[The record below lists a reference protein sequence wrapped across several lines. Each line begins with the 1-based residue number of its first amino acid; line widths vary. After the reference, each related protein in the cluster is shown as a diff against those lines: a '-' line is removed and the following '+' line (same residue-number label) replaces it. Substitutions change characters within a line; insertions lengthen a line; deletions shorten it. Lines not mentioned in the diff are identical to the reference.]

1 MSETETLFAALRQ
14 SADGAVVD
22 VLERMVREAPDHAL
36 NRMNPLDLAAK
47 AFVAEEAF
55 VGEKVSVREERVI
68 AALLHAVALGLMEMT
83 WSVMCPSC
91 AGVLSANKSL
101 KTLNSAQ
108 YNCAFCAAGYETSLD
123 NLVEVT
129 FTVSPRVRK
138 IAAHNPDQLS
148 PAEYFRQVF
157 WSSAIDL
164 KGDPEKLL
172 REVTLEIVDLPPG
185 ERAILSLQ
193 VTKGTVIV
201 FDPVT
206 HTAQF
211 LDVSG
216 EETRER
222 QSLSVIFNKVQVP
235 VDTVALRPG
244 PLRLALENRTDARV
258 LPAVWVQNQA
268 LDELLMRRKP
278 ILTAKRLLTNQTF
291 RDLYRTDTLAIGQ
304 RLKIL
309 SLTFLFSDL
318 KDSTELYEHVGDLV
332 AFDLVNEHFRLLQEI
347 IASERGA
354 VVKTIGDAVMA
365 TFETPDRAIAAA
377 IRMREAMSDLGAER
391 QHQSL
396 RLKMGIHEGSCLAVT
411 LNGQQDYFGQTV
423 NIASRVQGL
432 AASRSIV
439 VTESV
444 VENAHARTLLEV
456 SGLKPTPRRVALTG
470 IADKVSV
477 YEIS

>member
-1 MSETETLFAALRQ
+1 MSETENLFGALRQ
-14 SADGAVVD
+14 SADGVVVD
-22 VLERMVREAPDHAL
+22 MLERMVRDAPDHAL
-36 NRMNPLDLAAK
+36 NRMNALDLAAK
-47 AFVAEEAF
+47 ADI
-55 VGEKVSVREERVI
+55 GEERVI
-68 AALLHAVALGLMEMT
+68 AALLHAVGLGLLEMT

-101 KTLNSAQ
+101 KTLDKAQ
-108 YNCAFCAAGYETSLD
+108 YNCAFCAAGYDTTLD

-129 FTVSPRVRK
+129 FTVSLRVRK
-138 IAAHNPDQLS
+138 IAAHSPDEL
-148 PAEYFRQVF
+148 PAAEYYRQVF

-164 KGDPEKLL
+164 PDDIDMEKLL
-172 REVTLEIVDLPPG
+172 DEVTLEIVDLPPG

-193 VTKGTVIV
+193 VPEGTLIV

-206 HTAQF
+206 HAAQF
-211 LDVSG
+211 LDISG
-216 EETRER
+216 DETGER
-222 QSLSVIFNKVQVP
+222 QNLSVIFNKVQIP
-235 VDTVALRPG
+235 VDTIALRPG
-244 PLRLALENRTDARV
+244 PLRLSLENRTDGRV
-258 LPAVWVQNQA
+258 LPAVWVANQA
-268 LDELLMRRKP
+268 LDDLLTRRKP

-318 KDSTELYEHVGDLV
+318 RGSTELYERVGDLT

-354 VVKTIGDAVMA
+354 IVKTIGDAVMA

-396 RLKMGIHEGSCLAVT
+396 SLKMGIHEGSCLAVI
-411 LNGQQDYFGQTV
+411 LNAQQDYFGQTV

-439 VTESV
+439 VTEQA
-444 VENAHARTLLEV
+444 VENAQARTLLEAN
-456 SGLKPTPRRVALTG
+456 GLTSTRRSVALGG

>member
-1 MSETETLFAALRQ
+1 MSETGTLFAALRQ
-14 SADGAVVD
+14 ATDETVVD
-22 VLERMVREAPDHAL
+22 MLERMVREAPDHAL
-36 NRMNPLDLAAK
+36 NRMNPLDLAAG
-47 AFVAEEAF
+47 A
-55 VGEKVSVREERVI
+55 GVSEERVI
-68 AALLHAVALGLMEMT
+68 AALLHAVALGMLEMT

-101 KTLNSAQ
+101 KTLNSTQ

-129 FTVSPRVRK
+129 FTVSPRLRK

-157 WSSAIDL
+157 WSSAIDFA
-164 KGDPEKLL
+164 GDPEELL
-172 REVTLEIVDLPPG
+172 ADVTLEIVDMPAG
-185 ERAILSLQ
+185 GKAILSLH
-193 VTKGTVIV
+193 VPKGTVIV

-206 HTAQF
+206 HSAQF
-211 LDVSG
+211 LEVSG
-216 EETRER
+216 EVTSER
-222 QSLSVIFNKVQVP
+222 QNLAVIFNKVPVP
-235 VDTVALRPG
+235 VDTVPLRPG
-244 PLRLALENRTDARV
+244 PLRLALENRTDGRV
-258 LPAVWVQNQA
+258 LPAVWVANEA
-268 LDELLMRRKP
+268 LDDLLKRRKP

-377 IRMREAMSDLGAER
+377 LRMREAMSDLGAER
-391 QHQSL
+391 NHQSL

-423 NIASRVQGL
+423 NVASRVQGL

-444 VENAHARTLLEV
+444 VDNADARTLLERN
-456 SGLKPTPRRVALTG
+456 GLVPERRSVALSG

>member
-1 MSETETLFAALRQ
+1 MSDTETLFAALRQ
-14 SADGAVVD
+14 STGGDAVAM
-22 VLERMVREAPDHAL
+22 LERLVRDAPDHAL
-36 NRMNPLDLAAK
+36 IKINALNLAAR
-47 AFVAEEAF
+47 E
-55 VGEKVSVREERVI
+55 GIDEERVI
-68 AALLHAVALGLMEMT
+68 AALLNAVGLGILEMS
-83 WSVMCPSC
+83 WNVMCPSC

-101 KTLNSAQ
+101 KTLNRAQ
-108 YNCAFCAAGYETSLD
+108 YNCAFCAAGYETMLD

-129 FTVSPRVRK
+129 FTVSPRVRR
-138 IAAHNPDQLS
+138 IAAHSPDELT
-148 PAEYFRQVF
+148 ATEYYRQIF

-164 KGDPEKLL
+164 PADLEKLL
-172 REVTLEIVDLPPG
+172 GEVTLESIDLPAG

-193 VTKGTVIV
+193 LPLGTLIT

-206 HTAQF
+206 HSAQF
-211 LDVSG
+211 LDVKG
-216 EETRER
+216 QETSER
-222 QSLSVIFNKVQVP
+222 QNLSMVFNKVPAP
-235 VDTVALRPG
+235 VETVALRPG
-244 PLRLALENRTDARV
+244 PLRLSLENRTDSRV
-258 LPAVWVQNQA
+258 LPAVWVANQA
-268 LDELLMRRKP
+268 LDDLLTRRKP

-318 KDSTELYEHVGDLV
+318 KDSTALYEHVGDLV
-332 AFDLVNEHFRLLQEI
+332 AFDLVNEHFRLLHEI

-444 VENAHARTLLEV
+444 VENADARALLQIN
-456 SGLKPTPRRVALTG
+456 GLTPEPRRVALSG

>member
-1 MSETETLFAALRQ
+1 MSEIETLFGVLRQ
-14 SADGAVVD
+14 SVD
-22 VLERMVREAPDHAL
+22 ESIAGLIERMVREAPDHAL
-36 NRMNPLDLAAK
+36 SKINPLHLAGQHGLD
-47 AFVAEEAF
+47 EEQ
-55 VGEKVSVREERVI
+55 VI
-68 AALLHAVALGLMEMT
+68 GALLHAVGLGILEMT

-101 KTLNSAQ
+101 KTVNSPQ
-108 YNCAFCAAGYETSLD
+108 YHCAFCAAGYETTLD

-138 IAAHNPDQLS
+138 IAAHNADELS
-148 PAEYFRQVF
+148 LAEYYRQVF

-164 KGDPEKLL
+164 PDDVDRLL
-172 REVTLEIVDLPPG
+172 RELTLEAVDLPPG

-193 VTKGTVIV
+193 VPAGMLIL

-211 LDVSG
+211 IEVKG
-216 EETRER
+216 EETAER
-222 QSLSVIFNKVQVP
+222 QNLALIFNKADAP
-235 VDTVALRPG
+235 VDAVTLRPG
-244 PLRLALENRTDARV
+244 ALRLTLENRTDTRV
-258 LPAVWVQNQA
+258 LPAVWVANQR
-268 LDELLMRRKP
+268 LDAILTRRKP
-278 ILTAKRLLTNQTF
+278 SLTAKRLLTNQTF
-291 RDLYRTDTLAIGQ
+291 RDLYRTETLAIGQ

-318 KDSTELYEHVGDLV
+318 KDSTGLYEHVGDLV

-347 IASERGA
+347 IAAERGA

-377 IRMREAMSDLGAER
+377 IRMREAMSELGAQR
-391 QHQSL
+391 QQQGL
-396 RLKMGIHEGSCLAVT
+396 LLKMGIHEGSCLAVT

-439 VTESV
+439 VTEQV
-444 VENAHARTLLEV
+444 IDNAHTRTLLEAG
-456 SGLKPTPRRVALTG
+456 GLVPTRRSVALSG
-470 IADKVSV
+470 IAERVSV
-477 YEIS
+477 YEIP

>member
-1 MSETETLFAALRQ
+1 MSETENLFVALRQ
-14 SADGAVVD
+14 SADEDVVD
-22 VLERMVREAPDHAL
+22 MLERMVRDAPDHAL
-36 NRMNPLDLAAK
+36 NRMNALDLAAK
-47 AFVAEEAF
+47 EG
-55 VGEKVSVREERVI
+55 VGEERVI
-68 AALLHAVALGLMEMT
+68 AALLHAVGLGMLEMT

-101 KTLNSAQ
+101 KTLDRAQ
-108 YNCAFCAAGYETSLD
+108 YHCAFCAAGYETTLD

-129 FTVSPRVRK
+129 FTVSPRVRR
-138 IAAHNPDQLS
+138 IAAHSPDELS
-148 PAEYFRQVF
+148 AAEYYRQVF

-164 KGDPEKLL
+164 PDDLDKLL
-172 REVTLEIVDLPPG
+172 DELTLETVDLPPG

-193 VTKGTVIV
+193 VPESTLIV

-211 LDVSG
+211 LDISG
-216 EETRER
+216 EEASER
-222 QSLSVIFNKVQVP
+222 QNLSVIFNKVQVP
-235 VDTVALRPG
+235 VDTIALRPG
-244 PLRLALENRTDARV
+244 PLRLALENRTDGRV
-258 LPAVWVQNQA
+258 LPAVWVTNQA
-268 LDELLMRRKP
+268 LDDLLKRRKP
-278 ILTAKRLLTNQTF
+278 ILSAMRLLTNQTF
-291 RDLYRTDTLAIGQ
+291 RDIYRTETLAIGQ

-318 KDSTELYEHVGDLV
+318 KDSTALYERVGDLV

-354 VVKTIGDAVMA
+354 VVKTVGDAVMA

-444 VENAHARTLLEV
+444 VENAHARALLATN
-456 SGLKPTPRRVALTG
+456 GLKPTLRHVALSG

>member
-14 SADGAVVD
+14 SADQAVVD
-22 VLERMVREAPDHAL
+22 MFERMVREAPDHAL
-36 NRMNPLDLAAK
+36 NRMNALDLAAK
-47 AFVAEEAF
+47 AY
-55 VGEKVSVREERVI
+55 GEKADVGEERVI

-91 AGVLSANKSL
+91 AGVLSANKNL
-101 KTLNSAQ
+101 KTLNRAQ

-129 FTVSPRVRK
+129 FTISPRVRK
-138 IAAHNPDQLS
+138 IAAHSPDQLS
-148 PAEYFRQVF
+148 PAEYYRQVF

-164 KGDPEKLL
+164 AADPEKLL

-193 VTKGTVIV
+193 VPKGTVIV

-206 HTAQF
+206 HAAQF

-222 QSLSVIFNKVQVP
+222 QNLSVIFNKVQVP
-235 VDTVALRPG
+235 VDTVTLRPG

-268 LDELLMRRKP
+268 LDDLLMRRKP

-318 KDSTELYEHVGDLV
+318 RGSTELYERVGDLT

-347 IASERGA
+347 IASESGA

-377 IRMREAMSDLGAER
+377 LRMREAMSDLGADR
-391 QHQSL
+391 RHQSL
-396 RLKMGIHEGSCLAVT
+396 SLKMGIHEGSCLAVI
-411 LNGQQDYFGQTV
+411 LNAQQDYFGQTV

-439 VTESV
+439 VTEQV
-444 VENAHARTLLEV
+444 VENAQARTLLETM
-456 SGLKPTPRRVALTG
+456 GLKPTPRRVALSG
-470 IADKVSV
+470 IVDKMSV

>member
-1 MSETETLFAALRQ
+1 MSETETLFVALRQ
-14 SADGAVVD
+14 SADQAVVD
-22 VLERMVREAPDHAL
+22 MLERMVRDAPDHAL
-36 NRMNPLDLAAK
+36 NKMNALDLAAK
-47 AFVAEEAF
+47 EG
-55 VGEKVSVREERVI
+55 VGEEQVI
-68 AALLHAVALGLMEMT
+68 AAFLNAVGLGMFEMT
-83 WSVMCPSC
+83 WNVMCPSC

-101 KTLNSAQ
+101 KTLDRAQ
-108 YNCAFCAAGYETSLD
+108 YNCAFCAAGYETTLD

-129 FTVSPRVRK
+129 FTVSPRLRK
-138 IAAHNPDQLS
+138 IAAHSPDELS
-148 PAEYFRQVF
+148 AAEYYRQIF

-164 KGDPEKLL
+164 PADVEKLL
-172 REVTLEIVDLPPG
+172 QEVTLETVDLPPG

-193 VTKGTVIV
+193 VPEGTLIV

-216 EETRER
+216 KEASER
-222 QSLSVIFNKVQVP
+222 QNLSVIFNKVQVP
-235 VDTVALRPG
+235 VNTVDLRPG
-244 PLRLALENRTDARV
+244 TVGLAMKNRSDGRV
-258 LPAVWVQNQA
+258 LPAVLVANQA
-268 LDELLMRRKP
+268 LDDILKRRKP

-291 RDLYRTDTLAIGQ
+291 RDIYRTDTLAIGQ

-318 KDSTELYEHVGDLV
+318 KGSTELYERVGDLI
-332 AFDLVNEHFRLLQEI
+332 AFDLVNEHFRLLQAI
-347 IASERGA
+347 VASEKGA

-365 TFETPDRAIAAA
+365 TFATPDRAVAAA
-377 IRMREAMSDLGAER
+377 IRMREAMSDLAAQR
-391 QHQSL
+391 QHQGL
-396 RLKMGIHEGSCLAVT
+396 LLKIGIHEGPCLAVT

-432 AASRSIV
+432 AATRSIV

-444 VENAHARTLLEV
+444 VENAHARALLETN
-456 SGLKPTPRRVALTG
+456 GRKPTLRRVALSG

>member
-1 MSETETLFAALRQ
+1 MNEAETLFVALRQ
-14 SADGAVVD
+14 SSDGCVVD
-22 VLERMVREAPDHAL
+22 MLERMVRDAPDHAL
-36 NRMNPLDLAAK
+36 NKMNAIDLAAK
-47 AFVAEEAF
+47 HGLDA
-55 VGEKVSVREERVI
+55 ERVI
-68 AALLHAVALGLMEMT
+68 AALLNAVGLGMFEMT
-83 WSVMCPSC
+83 WNVMCPSC
-91 AGVLSANKSL
+91 AGVLSSNKSL
-101 KTLNSAQ
+101 RTLDRAQ
-108 YNCAFCAAGYETSLD
+108 YNCAFCAAGYETTLD
-123 NLVEVT
+123 DLVEVT
-129 FTVSPRVRK
+129 FMVSPRLRK
-138 IAAHNPDQLS
+138 IAAHSPDQLS
-148 PAEYFRQVF
+148 AAEYYRQIF

-164 KGDPEKLL
+164 PGNPETLL
-172 REVTLEIVDLPPG
+172 QEVTLDSVDLPPG

-193 VTKGTVIV
+193 LPKGTSIV
-201 FDPVT
+201 FEPVT

-216 EETRER
+216 EEASQR
-222 QSLSVIFNKVQVP
+222 QSLSMICNKVPLP

-244 PLRLALENRTDARV
+244 PLRLALENRTESRV
-258 LPAVWVQNQA
+258 LPTVWVANEA
-268 LDELLMRRKP
+268 LDHLLKRRKP

-291 RDLYRTDTLAIGQ
+291 RDIYRTETLAIGQ

-318 KDSTELYEHVGDLV
+318 KDSTQLYDRVGDLV

-347 IASERGA
+347 IASESGA

-396 RLKMGIHEGSCLAVT
+396 GLKMGIHEGPCLAVI
-411 LNGQQDYFGQTV
+411 LNAQQDYFGQTV

-444 VENAHARTLLEV
+444 LENAEARAVLDAN
-456 SGLKPTPRRVALTG
+456 GLKPTLRQVALSG
-470 IADKVSV
+470 ITDKVPV
-477 YEIS
+477 YDIS